1 MPRLRSRI
9 RSRRLANSDM
19 EFREA
24 LAQRHM
30 VRNYTNE
37 PVPAESLDHIIDA
50 GIRAPSAGFSQG
62 QRFVVVTSESQR
74 KAIALAAGEE
84 HYVSEG
90 FDPWISR
97 APAHIVIC
105 VDRDAYLSRYSE
117 PDKAGA
123 DGPASTEKDWPVP
136 YWWVDAGAS
145 MMAILLA
152 AVDEGLAAG
161 FLGAQALD
169 DIHEVLE
176 IPGNIL
182 VVGIATIGH
191 AAAKD
196 RKSGSIDR
204 GWNAR
209 SDVVF
214 DNRWG
219 QPRA

>member
-1 MPRLRSRI
+1 
-9 RSRRLANSDM
+9 M
-19 EFREA
+19 EFRQA
-24 LAQRHM
+24 LARRHM

-37 PVPAESLDHIIDA
+37 AVDAESLARIVDA
-50 GIRAPSAGFSQG
+50 GVRSPSAGFSQG
-62 QRFVVVTSESQR
+62 QRFVVVTSETQR
-74 KAIALAAGEE
+74 AAIAAAAGEE

-117 PDKAGA
+117 PDKAGIG
-123 DGPASTEKDWPVP
+123 GPASTEEDWPVP

-169 DIHEVLE
+169 EIHAVLG
-176 IPGNIL
+176 IPDDIL

-191 AAAKD
+191 AATD

-214 DNRWG
+214 DDLWG

>member
-1 MPRLRSRI
+1 MPKLRSKT
-9 RSRRLANSDM
+9 RLQPSADSDM

-24 LAQRHM
+24 LAQRRM
-30 VRNYTNE
+30 VRNYTDE
-37 PVPAESLDHIIDA
+37 PVDAESLARIVDA
-50 GIRAPSAGFSQG
+50 GVRTPSAGFSQG
-62 QRFVVVTSESQR
+62 QRFVVVTSETQR
-74 KAIALAAGEE
+74 AAIAVAAGEE

-123 DGPASTEKDWPVP
+123 DGPASTEEDWPVP

-169 DIHEVLE
+169 DIHAVLK
-176 IPGNIL
+176 IPQDIL

-191 AAAKD
+191 AARD

-214 DNRWG
+214 KNQWG
-219 QPRA
+219 